1 MGVLRILNE
10 ALTQLHPNGWT
21 TMRAFRIMT
30 QAGADMSAFRLART
44 NRIAVS
50 GGPSLNPPLNQ
61 TPGPRDALADVVPPP
76 YKDPKGKHKHKKRSH
91 CDHRSGSGEASDHKE
106 GSSREKILKQKML
119 EF

>member
-1 MGVLRILNE
+1 MFLFGCVPISYFNLCIYHLCYF
-10 ALTQLHPNGWT
+10 AG
-21 TMRAFRIMT
+21 IMT

-76 YKDPKGKHKHKKRSH
+76 CKDPKGKHKHKKRSH

>member
-1 MGVLRILNE
+1 
-10 ALTQLHPNGWT
+10 
-21 TMRAFRIMT
+21 MT
-30 QAGADMSAFRLART
+30 QAGADMSAFRLACT

-76 YKDPKGKHKHKKRSH
+76 CKDPKGKHKHKKRSH